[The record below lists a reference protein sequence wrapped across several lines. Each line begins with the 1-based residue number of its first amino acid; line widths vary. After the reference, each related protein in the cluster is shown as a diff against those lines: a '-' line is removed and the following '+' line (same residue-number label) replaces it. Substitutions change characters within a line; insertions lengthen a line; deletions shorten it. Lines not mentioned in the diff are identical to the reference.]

1 VRGAV
6 VVIGWVVLALVFLDE
21 LLAMASA
28 GVWGWHAPG
37 RALWVWLLPLVV
49 MTIWFLFAS
58 PKARFGG
65 PVRRPVVKVVVFVLA
80 SLALWD
86 AGHPRWAIAMLAFS
100 AVINALAQ
108 IPAIARLAR
117 PAQPVGQERDD

>member
-1 VRGAV
+1 MAV
-6 VVIGWVVLALVFLDE
+6 AIGWIVLALVFLDE
-21 LLAMASA
+21 LLAVTCA
-28 GVWGWHAPG
+28 GVWGWHAPA
-37 RALWVWLLPLVV
+37 RAILVWLLPLVV

-65 PVRRPVVKVVVFVLA
+65 PVRRPVVKVVVFALA

-86 AGHPRWAIAMLAFS
+86 AGHARLAVAMFVFS

-108 IPAIARLAR
+108 IPAIAQL
-117 PAQPVGQERDD
+117 AQPAAPE

>member
-1 VRGAV
+1 MAV
-6 VVIGWVVLALVFLDE
+6 ALGWIVLALVFLDE
-21 LLAMASA
+21 LFAVTCA

-37 RALWVWLLPLVV
+37 RAILVWLLPLVV

-65 PVRRPVVKVVVFVLA
+65 PVRRPVVKVLVFVLA

-86 AGHPRWAIAMLAFS
+86 VGHVRLAAAMLVFS
-100 AVINALAQ
+100 IVINALAQ
-108 IPAIARLAR
+108 IPAIAKLAE
-117 PAQPVGQERDD
+117 PAHRGE